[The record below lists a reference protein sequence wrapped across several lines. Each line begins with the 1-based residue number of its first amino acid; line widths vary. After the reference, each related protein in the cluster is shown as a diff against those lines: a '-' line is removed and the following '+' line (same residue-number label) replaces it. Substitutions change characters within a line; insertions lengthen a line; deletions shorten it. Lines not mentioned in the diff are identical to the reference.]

1 MKRQARWWKKQA
13 RGGVKIKATGSKE
26 ASMIAKKDRQVDARN
41 TDKKE

>member
-1 MKRQARWWKKQA
+1 MEKTSTGGSKNKGNGIQKRQQ
-13 RGGVKIKATGSKE
+13 